1 VLASAA
7 APDGGGVT
15 GGPLRDS
22 VSAKDDV
29 DFTPLGAGADG
40 FSVVC
45 EATDDVVLEAGLMS
59 PHRHLSPASCVDFEG
74 EAPLTRIQSRIRC
87 AVVTPSLPLGRLA
100 AAVIAG
106 ALASLFATG
115 DAALTALTEPR
126 LQALKG
132 GTGRTALIFQRYA
145 KERGRVL
152 SRWLVAR
159 VLAISVTTALIS
171 EVPTVD
177 PPFAGWGVV
186 MAAAVAVV
194 TYGVF
199 TEVLGVVARR
209 RPEEVSALALRY
221 LRPFEWAV
229 WPIAEP
235 LAFLGRLVDA
245 RVPQQ
250 SKADPE
256 RTETEVEWVV
266 REGERHGALAN
277 EPAEMIRNVLDFKD
291 LVVKDVMVP
300 RRHVTG
306 IPVGASLKEI
316 IAVVSNEGHSRYP
329 VYRETLD
336 NVVGLLY
343 VKDLFRVVERGQ
355 LATAK
360 LDDLI
365 RRHTLFAVETQSA
378 ASILRE
384 MRSRSQHMAVVS
396 DEFGGTSGVV
406 TLEDVLEQIVGDI
419 KDEYDAEAEA
429 LVQKHGDGRFTAD
442 AAVSIDELSSHIGRQ
457 LPVDD
462 AFESLG
468 GLLVHRMGRVPLVGA
483 VLQLAGLKFTVR
495 DADETHVV
503 RVDIEVLE
511 APRVSQPEA

>member
-1 VLASAA
+1 MA
-7 APDGGGVT
+7 
-15 GGPLRDS
+15 
-22 VSAKDDV
+22 
-29 DFTPLGAGADG
+29 
-40 FSVVC
+40 
-45 EATDDVVLEAGLMS
+45 
-59 PHRHLSPASCVDFEG
+59 
-74 EAPLTRIQSRIRC
+74 
-87 AVVTPSLPLGRLA
+87 AVVF
-100 AAVIAG
+100 G

-115 DAALTALTEPR
+115 DAALTALSEAR
-126 LQALKG
+126 LQALKAG
-132 GTGRTALIFQRYA
+132 SSRTARLFQRYA
-145 KERGRVL
+145 DERGRVL

-159 VLAISVTTALIS
+159 VLAISVTTAVIS
-171 EVPTVD
+171 KTVSSD
-177 PPFAGWGVV
+177 PDFEGWSVFV
-186 MAAAVAVV
+186 AAAFAVL

-199 TEVLGVVARR
+199 TEALGVLARR
-209 RPEEVSALALRY
+209 RPEEVSTWTLRY

-229 WPIAEP
+229 WPIAAP
-235 LAFLGRLVDA
+235 LAFVGRMVEA
-245 RVPQQ
+245 RLPHRRSLDPQV
-250 SKADPE
+250 
-256 RTETEVEWVV
+256 TETEVEWVV
-266 REGERHGALAN
+266 REGERQGALAN

-300 RRHVTG
+300 RRRVTG
-306 IPVGASLKEI
+306 VPVGASLKEI
-316 IAVVSNEGHSRYP
+316 IEIVSNEGHSRYP

-419 KDEYDAEAEA
+419 RDEYDAEVEA
-429 LVQKHGDGRFTAD
+429 QVQKLGEGRFVAD
-442 AAVSIDELSSHIGRQ
+442 AAVSVDELSAHLGRQ
-457 LPVDD
+457 LPVDG

-468 GLLVHRMGRVPLVGA
+468 GLLVHRAGRVPPVGA
-483 VLQLAGLKFTVR
+483 VIQLAGLKFTVR
-495 DADETHVV
+495 EADETHVV
-503 RVDIEVLE
+503 RVDIEALDP
-511 APRVSQPEA
+511 APRGSQPAL

>member
-1 VLASAA
+1 MTL
-7 APDGGGVT
+7 P
-15 GGPLRDS
+15 
-22 VSAKDDV
+22 
-29 DFTPLGAGADG
+29 
-40 FSVVC
+40 
-45 EATDDVVLEAGLMS
+45 E
-59 PHRHLSPASCVDFEG
+59 
-74 EAPLTRIQSRIRC
+74 SRIRC
-87 AVVTPSLPLGRLA
+87 AVVSPSLPFGRVV
-100 AAVIAG
+100 AAVIFG

-115 DAALTALTEPR
+115 DAAVTALSESR

-132 GTGRTALIFQRYA
+132 GNGRTAALFQRYA
-145 KERGRVL
+145 RERGRVL

-171 EVPTVD
+171 EAAAID
-177 PPFAGWGVV
+177 PPFAGWGVIT
-186 MAAAVAVV
+186 AAAVAVV

-199 TEVLGVVARR
+199 TEMLGVLARR
-209 RPEEVSALALRY
+209 RPEEVSAMALRY

-229 WPIAEP
+229 SPIAEP
-235 LAFLGRLVDA
+235 LAFLGRIVEA
-245 RVPQQ
+245 RLPHRT
-250 SKADPE
+250 KGDPE
-256 RTETEVEWVV
+256 LTETEVEWVV
-266 REGERHGALAN
+266 REGERHGGLAN

-300 RRHVTG
+300 RRLVSG
-306 IPVGASLKEI
+306 VPVGASLKEI
-316 IAVVSNEGHSRYP
+316 IAIVSDEGHSRYP

-406 TLEDVLEQIVGDI
+406 TLEDILEQIVGDI
-419 KDEYDAEAEA
+419 RDEYDAEAEA
-429 LVQKHGDGRFTAD
+429 LVQKLGEGRYVAN

-468 GLLVHRMGRVPLVGA
+468 GLLVHRAGRVPLVGT
-483 VLQLAGLKFTVR
+483 VIQLAGVKFTVR

-503 RVDIEVLE
+503 RVDIEAMDP
-511 APRVSQPEA
+511 APRASRPEA